1 MADTPLFLL
10 FVLCLSRRLARDT
23 EVEKHREEG
32 MATEEQV
39 DENAGA
45 RKTGIVVTFAEEA
58 DMPRVTAAIVT
69 VVGEEMTK
77 IQVDDG

>member
-1 MADTPLFLL
+1 
-10 FVLCLSRRLARDT
+10 
-23 EVEKHREEG
+23 

-45 RKTGIVVTFAEEA
+45 RKTGIAVTFAEEA

>member
-1 MADTPLFLL
+1 
-10 FVLCLSRRLARDT
+10 
-23 EVEKHREEG
+23 